1 MLKALTA
8 GERVCSYTYD
18 GLWLDIG
25 RHEDYERAIT
35 ADPDLATVL
44 RAATGRDQLAAAGEA

>member
-1 MLKALTA
+1 MLRALTA
-8 GERVCSYTYD
+8 GERVCSYSYD

-35 ADPDLATVL
+35 ADPDLPTVL
-44 RAATGRDQLAAAGEA
+44 RASAAPDLAAAGEV